1 MCNKFSKWLSFL
13 LIFALILANLINFT
27 TPNLAKAE
35 GGIITIAEARV
46 LPKDT
51 YATIEGIVTADLGDN
66 IYIQD
71 DTAGIIVRLKDLDLN
86 PGDKVRVYGKIGQYY
101 DMAQIYPDTAEDIT
115 IVGVGVG
122 VPEPQLIT
130 SSDLNSENG
139 ESFEGELVKIQNV
152 TVIEVDNYKN
162 FKVSDKEGIAIVK
175 PDDTSWLEVGKTY
188 SSITGVVTYNYGEY
202 KIYPRTIEDI
212 GEEELSK
219 VAPVVAMPP
228 SGEVE
233 AGTKVI
239 LTTATEGATIYYAVY
254 DEVYN
259 FVEYTMPIII
269 NEPMTILAK
278 ASKDGMEDSEI
289 SKFSYTIKEEQDI
302 ITIAEARNEDEG
314 TEVTVQGIVT
324 YAEKNTLIYIQDE
337 TAGIKIDTYGTGVD
351 LSNFKEGDIVL
362 VTGLI
367 DSYKGE
373 LEISVESEENIVL
386 VSSGN
391 DLPEPKVITL
401 DQVVDY
407 QGQLIKVKMAKLT
420 DVTSDSYSFY
430 IIDSTGTELKL
441 YYSKAKNFNNE
452 NYKVGEYYDII
463 GIAAMYSNP
472 QIKLRDGSDM
482 IKQEPP
488 EDPNAK
494 LPLVYNLK
502 PANMVSTFERTPE
515 ISAKLEKVEADIDFD
530 SIKMYLDGVEV
541 TPMVDGMTVIYV
553 PEEELGYGEHDVR
566 LEVSDVAGRTKN
578 VEWYFV
584 VDNEDAEYNFYYGV
598 PHSHTSY
605 SDGKG
610 TPTDAYEHA
619 RQNGLDFLIISDH
632 SNWLDGVT
640 DDNYEYNPDTNQ
652 YEEVEGSEW
661 YKIGIEAKA
670 INEKYDD
677 FLALR
682 GFEMTSGDWGHINVT
697 NSVYYVEAKKQMTG
711 LLEFYEWLAKQ
722 ENTVAAF
729 NHPNWPD
736 DSFNDL
742 AYIPELDRMINL
754 IEVGNGAPPYSYT
767 RAEKHYF
774 KALDNGWHAGAI
786 NGQDN
791 HSWNWGDPDNLTVV
805 VAESL
810 DKDAFLNA
818 MRNRRTYSTETRT
831 LKLTVKANGHW
842 MGSVLDV
849 EEGDQI
855 NFEIIAEDKEVPITE
870 VQLITNGGNIIDR
883 KKVGSSNRV
892 EWYPSV
898 TAGGGAEWYV
908 VKVIHEDGSW
918 GTASAIYTPASENDV
933 KLSKLEVNPDTTMPG
948 YETTIEATVSNMGI
962 RDVVNIEVKFYEE
975 SISEENLIGTDNVE
989 LLKAGES
996 AVLSTTWIPS
1006 KSGPVK
1012 IIAKL
1017 TEIEGVTTVTEMTT
1031 TIKVVASNGKTV
1043 LIDCAHDNVDVTGA
1057 MLNLMEL
1064 LRRYGYTVKLN
1075 TEPITVET
1083 LEDVDVLIINTP
1095 KTTEADFTPEEEA
1108 VIGEWIR
1115 NGGAAMIAS
1124 KSNYNYDSTMM
1135 NSLMEAIGTNIRF
1148 NDDNIYEPEDSD
1160 KYSGGMVWS
1169 VYAYNLPKTESGLNE
1184 NMEAIRIFS
1193 GCSLVNA
1200 ENSALVNNPET
1211 GLEILLGGN
1220 ATSYNANPGENAYVY
1235 NVEGELN
1242 GESIPIIAKEYVG
1255 EGKIVAAG
1263 RHFYSDYEI
1272 VNDVS
1277 NTALTLRLIDWLA
1290 GYDRIKTIK
1299 EVRENAKEG
1308 DIVTVKGIVTVPTGN
1323 FFDVVYIQDG
1333 TSGICLYGSQGK
1345 NLPIGTEVIA
1355 TGVVHYFEG
1364 ELELA
1369 FDNFNYEV
1377 LYVGPAEKIEPIVLS
1392 TKEAMLPQYTGML
1405 VRTKGRVT
1413 EHSEEDS
1420 YFKINDGSGDAYI
1433 HVDGYIGADMGRFK
1447 VGDWVEVTGI
1457 ASIGASGPRIRVRF
1471 YDDMTKTNAVI
1482 INNDNNDDK
1491 DEEQGDVQKTEYGKV
1506 TVTKDKEGN
1515 VIATVE
1521 IDNNKVKEQLEKKD
1535 SDKVEIDAAVDGDVG
1550 EIVVNMDAELVSK
1563 ASEKG
1568 KKMAIN
1574 TGDVI
1579 IEIGVGSIKVD
1590 EGAKIVFKT
1599 KKIKGEEAEKILSSN
1614 LSGEFNPASLVY
1626 DFDLSLQK
1634 EAEVSK
1640 VQFSKPINVVIKYD
1654 SDKVSNP
1661 KKVGVYYYNE
1671 ETNKLE
1677 FVGGKV
1683 IGDGTIVFTAE
1694 HFSKY
1699 VVMEY
1704 NKVFEDVDMPW
1715 AKEAIEILAARHVID
1730 GVDDKNFA
1738 PNDNVT
1744 RAQFAKLLVN
1754 ALNLKYGENKVNFKD
1769 VLDGTWY
1776 EKPVKIAA
1784 SLGIVEGYN
1793 GIFDPN
1799 GEITREA
1806 MAVMIGRAL
1815 KLIDPEGDYT
1825 VNGVVFKDEN
1835 DISDW
1840 AKEAVRIAASKGL
1853 VNGVG
1858 ENRFAPK
1865 ETATRVQAAVI
1876 IYRLLD
1882 VLGRI

>member
-1 MCNKFSKWLSFL
+1 MHNKFSKYLSFL
-13 LIFALILANLINFT
+13 LIFTLILANLINFT

-35 GGIITIAEARV
+35 GEVISIAEARI
-46 LPKDT
+46 LPNNT
-51 YATIEGIVTADLGDN
+51 YATIEGIVTADLGNN

-71 DTAGIIVRLKDLDLN
+71 DTAGIIVRLKNLDLN

-101 DMAQIYPDTAEDIT
+101 GMAQIYPDTIEDIT
-115 IVGVGVG
+115 VVQEKVG

-139 ESFEGELVKIQNV
+139 ENFEGELVKIQNV
-152 TVIEVDNYKN
+152 TVTEVDKYKN
-162 FKVSDKEGIAIVK
+162 FKISDKEGTAIVK
-175 PDDTSWLEVGKTY
+175 LNNTSWLEVGKTY
-188 SSITGVVTYNYGEY
+188 SSITGVVTYNYKKY

-212 GEEELSK
+212 EVETNK
-219 VAPVVAMPP
+219 VAPVIAEPP

-233 AGTKVI
+233 AGTEVV

-259 FVEYTMPIII
+259 FVEYTMPITI

-289 SKFSYTIKEEQDI
+289 SKFSYTIKEKQNA
-302 ITIAEARNEDEG
+302 ITIAEARGKDKKA
-314 TEVTVQGIVT
+314 EVTVQGIIT
-324 YAEKNTLIYIQDE
+324 YAEKNTLIYIQDD
-337 TAGIKIDTYGTGVD
+337 TAGIKVDTYGTGVD

-367 DSYKGE
+367 DSYKDE
-373 LEISVESEENIVL
+373 LKISVKSEKNIVL
-386 VSSGN
+386 ISSGN

-401 DQVVDY
+401 NQVADY
-407 QGQLIKVKMAKLT
+407 QGQLVKIKMARLT
-420 DVTSDSYSFY
+420 DVTSDPYSFY
-430 IIDSTGTELKL
+430 ITDSTGTELKL

-463 GIAAMYSNP
+463 GIAATYYNP
-472 QIKLRDGSDM
+472 QIKLRYGSDM
-482 IKQEPP
+482 VKQTPP
-488 EDPNAK
+488 EDPDAK
-494 LPLVYNLK
+494 LPLIYNLK
-502 PANMVSTFERTPE
+502 PANMVSTFEKTPE
-515 ISAKLEKVEADIDFD
+515 ISAKLEKTEADIDFD
-530 SIKMYLDGVEV
+530 SIKMYLDGTQV
-541 TPMVDGMTVIYV
+541 TPIVDGMTVTYA
-553 PEEELGYGEHDVR
+553 PKEELEYGEHEVR
-566 LEVSDVAGRTKN
+566 LEVSDVIGRTKK

-584 VDNEDAEYNFYYGV
+584 VDNKDAKYNFYYGV

-619 RQNGLDFLIISDH
+619 KQNGLNFLIVTDH
-632 SNWLDGVT
+632 SNWLNGVT
-640 DDNYEYNPDTNQ
+640 DNNYEYNPDTNQ

-661 YKIGIEAKA
+661 YKTRKEAEA
-670 INEKYDD
+670 IDRKYYD

-682 GFEMTSGDWGHINVT
+682 GFEMTSGDWGHMNVI

-711 LLEFYEWLAKQ
+711 LAEFYEWLAKQ

-742 AYIPELDRMINL
+742 AYVAELDRIINL

-767 RAEKHYF
+767 RSEKHYF
-774 KALDNGWHAGAI
+774 KALDNGWHVGAI

-805 VAESL
+805 IAESL
-810 DKDAFLNA
+810 NKDVFLDA

-849 EEGDQI
+849 EKGDPI
-855 NFEIIAEDKEVPITE
+855 NFEIIAEDREVPITE

-892 EWYPSV
+892 EWHPSV
-898 TAGGGAEWYV
+898 IAGGGAEWYV
-908 VKVIHEDGSW
+908 VKVIHENGSW
-918 GTASAIYTPASENDV
+918 GIASAIYTPASENDV

-962 RDVVNIEVKFYEE
+962 RDAVNIEVKFYEE
-975 SISEENLIGTDNVE
+975 SISEENLIGIDNVE
-989 LLKAGES
+989 LIKAGES
-996 AVLSTTWIPS
+996 AVLSTTWTPS

-1083 LEDVDVLIINTP
+1083 LKDVDVLVINTP
-1095 KTTEADFTPEEEA
+1095 KNTSADFTMVEEA

-1115 NGGAAMIAS
+1115 DGGAAMIAS

-1200 ENSALVNNPET
+1200 ENNALINNPDT

-1220 ATSYNANPGENAYVY
+1220 ATSYNANPGKDAYVY
-1235 NVEGELN
+1235 NVKGEMN
-1242 GESIPIIAKEYVG
+1242 GEAIPIIAKEYVG
-1255 EGKIVAAG
+1255 KGKIVAAG

-1290 GYDRIKTIK
+1290 GYDRVKTIK

-1333 TSGICLYGSQGK
+1333 TSGICLYGSQSRE
-1345 NLPIGTEVIA
+1345 LPIGTEVIA
-1355 TGVVHYFEG
+1355 TGAVHYFEG

-1405 VRTKGRVT
+1405 VKTKGRIT
-1413 EHSEEDS
+1413 EHSEKDS

-1457 ASIGASGPRIRVRF
+1457 ASIGAAGPRIRVRF
-1471 YDDMTKTNAVI
+1471 YDDMAKTDKIVI
-1482 INNDNNDDK
+1482 NDDND
-1491 DEEQGDVQKTEYGKV
+1491 DENYDRDKGDADKTKYGKV
-1506 TVTKDKEGN
+1506 TITKDKNGN
-1515 VIATVE
+1515 MIGILEV
-1521 IDNNKVKEQLEKKD
+1521 DKNKIEKQLEKEN
-1535 SDKVEIDAAVDGDVG
+1535 SSKVEIKVPVSKNAA
-1550 EIVVNMDAELVSK
+1550 EILVNMDAELVDK
-1563 ASEKG
+1563 ISEKG
-1568 KKMAIN
+1568 KELVIN
-1574 TGDVI
+1574 TKDVI
-1579 IEIGVGSIKVD
+1579 VGIEPGSIKTE
-1590 EGAKIVFKT
+1590 EGDKIVFKV
-1599 KKIKGEEAEKILSSN
+1599 KRMKGGEVEEILFPTLLEEYSPTSI
-1614 LSGEFNPASLVY
+1614 VY
-1626 DFDLSLQK
+1626 DINLNLQK
-1634 EAEVSK
+1634 KDRVSK
-1640 VQFSKPINVVIKYD
+1640 IRFNKPINVIIKYNPD
-1654 SDKVSNP
+1654 RVSNL
-1661 KKVGVYYYNE
+1661 KKIGVYYYNE
-1671 ETNKLE
+1671 ETGRWE
-1677 FVGGKV
+1677 FIGGRV
-1683 IGDGTIVFTAE
+1683 TADETITFTTE

-1699 VVMEY
+1699 IVMEY

-1715 AKEAIEILAARHVID
+1715 VKDAVEILAARHVID

-1744 RAQFAKLLVN
+1744 RAQFVKMLVN
-1754 ALNLKYGENKVNFKD
+1754 ALDLKYGKKEVKFKD
-1769 VLDGTWY
+1769 VSDGTWY
-1776 EKPVKIAA
+1776 ERPVKIAA

-1793 GIFDPN
+1793 EMFNPN
-1799 GEITREA
+1799 GEITREE
-1806 MAVMIGRAL
+1806 MAVMIVRAL
-1815 KLIDPEGDYT
+1815 KLVAPEEDCIIDA
-1825 VNGVVFKDEN
+1825 VFKDEN

-1840 AKEAVRIAASKGL
+1840 AKEAVKVAASRGL
-1853 VNGVG
+1853 VEGVG
-1858 ENRFAPK
+1858 GNRFAPK
-1865 ETATRVQAAVI
+1865 ESATRAQAAVI
-1876 IYRLLD
+1876 IYRLFNIL
-1882 VLGRI
+1882 RKI